1 MVPELIALLHPIIC
15 SFHGMSKLPVHFQ
28 SFNVCASA
36 GAVIN
41 AGTDTVAESIAAPAN
56 LRHRLAFM
64 DRPPKPASPMR

>member
-15 SFHGMSKLPVHFQ
+15 SFHEMSGLPVHFQ

-41 AGTDTVAESIAAPAN
+41 AGADTVAESIAAPAN
-56 LRHRLAFM
+56 PRHRFACM
-64 DRPPKPASPMR
+64 DRPPKPAWPMR

>member
-15 SFHGMSKLPVHFQ
+15 SFHGMSGLPLHFQ

-41 AGTDTVAESIAAPAN
+41 AGTDTVAESIAAPAS
-56 LRHRLAFM
+56 LRHRFAFT
-64 DRPPKPASPMR
+64 DRPPKPA